1 MMNGFM
7 YLIRIAI
14 AAVIALFVVLL
25 MKKKRRLALF
35 ISIITVVLLVLSIL
49 FPVEHFFVR
58 FKTPTDAYCYSNI
71 YSDIIDVVYGDE
83 SAFILSKDS
92 DHGADD
98 YAFSVI
104 QKDAKG
110 YIIPTFGSVD
120 TVRDIGAIFIVRL
133 KNTNDYYFYGL
144 VEETEEVLSSSDV
157 YELHTIPV
165 KLEGY
170 VYCYGRCGLSREQP
184 CSGRGHIYGMKTS

>member
-1 MMNGFM
+1 MMNGLM
-7 YLIRIAI
+7 YLIRIVI
-14 AAVIALFVVLL
+14 AALFVVIL

-35 ISIITVVLLVLSIL
+35 ISIVTVVLLVLSIL

-92 DHGADD
+92 DHGAD

-110 YIIPTFGSVD
+110 YMIPVFGSEDEVH
-120 TVRDIGAIFIVRL
+120 RIGLISIVRL
-133 KNTNDYYFYGL
+133 KNTNDYYFFGFDK
-144 VEETEEVLSSSDV
+144 ETGEYLSSLSNV
-157 YELHTIPV
+157 YESHTIPV

-170 VYCYGRCGLSREQP
+170 VFCYGRCGLSGTQ
-184 CSGRGHIYGMKTS
+184 GDGTQD